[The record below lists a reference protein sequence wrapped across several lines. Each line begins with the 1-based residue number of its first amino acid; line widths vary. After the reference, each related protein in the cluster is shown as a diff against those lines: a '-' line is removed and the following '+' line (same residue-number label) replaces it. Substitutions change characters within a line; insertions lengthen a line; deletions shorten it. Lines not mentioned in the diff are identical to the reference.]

1 MSNEFEVYVSGSS
14 TNVEEWKRAMAAQPS
29 ELPALN
35 EQQKDVAR
43 RFGVTEEEYRRSL
56 LAGLYG
62 EKRLWERG
70 RDLGLLVQDVLKGLG
85 PGYQVAAVK
94 SEMIECRWIVRI
106 EASGKIVDLNFS
118 RELVDDA
125 LDSHASEEVE
135 KVRRRV
141 LEGLGKAELLTK
153 Q

>member
-1 MSNEFEVYVSGSS
+1 
-14 TNVEEWKRAMAAQPS
+14 MAAQPN

-35 EQQKDVAR
+35 EQQKYVAR
-43 RFGVTEEEYRRSL
+43 RFGVTEEDYRRSL

-70 RDLGLLVQDVLKGLG
+70 RDLGLLVQDVLAGLG
-85 PGYQVAAVK
+85 PDYQVAVVK
-94 SEMIECRWIVRI
+94 SEMIECRWIVRVK
-106 EASGKIVDLNFS
+106 ASSKVVDLNFS

-125 LDSHASEEVE
+125 LDSHAPEEIDR
-135 KVRRRV
+135 VRRRV
-141 LEGLGKAELLTK
+141 LEGLGKAELLSK